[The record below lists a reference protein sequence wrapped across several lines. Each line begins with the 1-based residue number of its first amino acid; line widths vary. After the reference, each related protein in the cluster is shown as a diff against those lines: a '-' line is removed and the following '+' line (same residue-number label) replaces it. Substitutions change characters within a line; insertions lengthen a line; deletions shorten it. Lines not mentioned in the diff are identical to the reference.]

1 MSRFSMHGG
10 GVGSGA
16 GSGAGA
22 GAGANVLLGSNART
36 PSEIDFSRPASS
48 TSSSRTCREPLLSCQ
63 DSECREPE
71 THAACALATRQRSA
85 AGREERAGI
94 GPHRF
99 VQRLP
104 RLARAECPSRV
115 QRGAVICGGGRE
127 ARHCRVLAT
136 AAGLGG
142 ARVVPRPTDTLG
154 QPCNGRQRTT
164 HRHEDKCIVVCLD
177 RRPPNDFWKGA
188 SSRKSCRTQTK
199 NDNDH
204 VFCGSGIHV

>member
-1 MSRFSMHGG
+1 M
-10 GVGSGA
+10 SGA
-16 GSGAGA
+16 R
-22 GAGANVLLGSNART
+22 N
-36 PSEIDFSRPASS
+36 
-48 TSSSRTCREPLLSCQ
+48 
-63 DSECREPE
+63 

-104 RLARAECPSRV
+104 RLARAECERV
-115 QRGAVICGGGRE
+115 QRGAVHCCGGRE

-154 QPCNGRQRTT
+154 QACNGQQRTT

-199 NDNDH
+199 MIMITFFAVLEFMFDTKYRARAWA
-204 VFCGSGIHV
+204 FCRCIQACTSGTRQRQGGN